1 MRKIIYFFALFLLFS
16 CQSEQEK
23 LEEEFL
29 RDAPQLV
36 EAIKS
41 INNEKMYALEKNYF
55 GTKNYLIDIKFDSS
69 KLKSFNKAQILVKN
83 SEKLINSLDTIVK
96 FIEKKVYDEVG
107 DKFHPNKNFY
117 DKEYAKNVINETNFT
132 KKIKSNFNQYTNN
145 IRKFENENKVQIL
158 QKLKVEDFEEKY
170 FDDLPLGLCL
180 LKIHQLIFEIIEIEE
195 KRVDYELSVLEK
207 QFLMPTSQTIIV
219 KLDSS
224 LNSDSV
230 GLFVDVNNYYL
241 VDSFFVNGQ
250 FTKTNNGIGQYFI
263 DKDLTHQNNDLSIKI
278 ETPIKIF
285 FGCTTLVKK
294 IDYQTYK
301 LNYK

>member
-1 MRKIIYFFALFLLFS
+1 MQKIIYFLALFLLFS
-16 CQSEQEK
+16 CESEQEK

-41 INNEKMYALEKNYF
+41 INNEKMYALGKNYY

-69 KLKSFNKAQILVKN
+69 KLESFNKAQILVN
-83 SEKLINSLDTIVK
+83 NTEKLINSLDTTVK
-96 FIEKKVYDEVG
+96 FIEKKVYDKVG
-107 DKFHPNKNFY
+107 EEYNPNKNFY
-117 DKEYAKNVINETNFT
+117 DKEYANKVINETNFT
-132 KKIKSNFNQYTNN
+132 KKIKSNLNQYTNN
-145 IRKFENENKVQIL
+145 IRKFENENNVQIL
-158 QKLKVEDFEEKY
+158 QELKIEDFEEKY
-170 FDDLPLGLCL
+170 FNDLPLGLCL

-195 KRVDYELSVLEK
+195 ERVDYELSVLEK

-230 GLFVDVNNYYL
+230 GLLIDVSNYYL

-250 FTKTNNGIGQYFI
+250 LIKINNGIGQYSI
-263 DKDLTHQNNDLSIKI
+263 DKDLIHQHNDLSIKI
-278 ETPIKIF
+278 ETPIKTF

-294 IDYQTYK
+294 
-301 LNYK
+301 N